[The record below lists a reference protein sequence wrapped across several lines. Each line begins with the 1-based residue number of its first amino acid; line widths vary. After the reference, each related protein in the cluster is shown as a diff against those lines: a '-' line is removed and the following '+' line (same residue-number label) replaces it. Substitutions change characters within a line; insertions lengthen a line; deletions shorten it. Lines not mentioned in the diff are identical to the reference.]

1 MFETISNW
9 VGELKCCRTSKKM
22 NIVLDALWKCQP
34 PKMID
39 NILDI
44 VLSARRIKVRDIG
57 KAKGISKCT
66 MALILRENLG
76 VKKISARLVPRFLTL
91 ENKRNRVV
99 NSKAV
104 LGFSFA
110 ILRILRINS

>member
-1 MFETISNW
+1 M
-9 VGELKCCRTSKKM
+9 
-22 NIVLDALWKCQP
+22 
-34 PKMID
+34 
-39 NILDI
+39 
-44 VLSARRIKVRDIG
+44 RDIG
-57 KAKGISKCT
+57 KATGISKCT

-104 LGFSFA
+104 LALF
-110 ILRILRINS
+110 LRNSEDFPHQFINFDEIWIHHYTAETK